1 MKTFVLALSLA
12 LGIVAVVPIV
22 RAQDSTVGQ
31 KVDDAAI
38 TTKVKTKLVA
48 ERPGNLVKVN
58 VDTTDGVVRLRG
70 TVPTLEDKRRAE
82 ELAKLTAGVKNVVN
96 ELTVQSAAADQPSTR
111 DAPAASPATTF
122 VGRHTMSGEVTDVD
136 ATHGRVTLRT
146 AEGDLQLHF
155 PPTTLQTIKRGDRL
169 TVELG
174 VRKE

>member
-1 MKTFVLALSLA
+1 MKTFVLALSLV
-12 LGIVAVVPIV
+12 LGIVAVAPIV

-38 TTKVKTKLVA
+38 TAKVKTKLVA

-70 TVPTLEDKRRAE
+70 TVPTLEDRRRAE

-96 ELTVQSAAADQPSTR
+96 ELTVQGAAADQPSPR

-155 PPTTLQTIKRGDRL
+155 PPSTLQTIKRGDRL